1 MGEKILY
8 YTMPILKLLLF
19 VVLFIFCFLPT
30 LIVIQFNFIQQ
41 IENSLLADLV
51 VELGLCLAVIGALL
65 MVFQLLKKYTF
76 CDVFVI
82 PENSISG
89 FLKGSLIGL
98 CLILICVG
106 FTILNGNVVF
116 STGNISLMTVLGYFV
131 FFILVAVFEELLF
144 RTFPLFV
151 FAERYHIAI
160 AIFLSSVLFG
170 LAHIGND
177 GFTWLAMLN
186 ITLAGVLFSIFT
198 LQKWNISWAIGIH
211 FGWNF
216 TQGTILGYQ
225 VSGGKSQGILIAK
238 PVGEAYLSGGT
249 FGIESSIFC
258 TALLILTIAFLLIK
272 YKIEPV
278 QELLLEEEELDE
290 ETTI

>member
-1 MGEKILY
+1 
-8 YTMPILKLLLF
+8 MPIFKLLLF
-19 VVLFIFCFLPT
+19 VVFFALCFLPT
-30 LIVIQFNFIQQ
+30 PIIIQFSFVRQ
-41 IENSLLADLV
+41 IENSLIAKCI
-51 VELGLCLAVIGALL
+51 VELGLCLGVIGALL
-65 MVFQLLKKYTF
+65 MVFQLLKKYSF
-76 CDVFVI
+76 YDVFVI
-82 PENSISG
+82 PEKSISG

-98 CLILICVG
+98 CLILTCAG
-106 FTILNGNVVF
+106 FTMLNGNVVF
-116 STGNISLMTVLGYFV
+116 SVGNISVFSILGYVLFYV
-131 FFILVAVFEELLF
+131 LVAVFEELLF

-151 FAERYHIAI
+151 FAERYHIAV

-186 ITLAGVLFSIFT
+186 ITLAGILFSIFT

-225 VSGGKSQGILIAK
+225 VSGGKSPGILIAK
-238 PVGEAYLSGGT
+238 PVGEVYLSGGK
-249 FGIESSIFC
+249 FGIESSVFC
-258 TALLILTIAFLLIK
+258 TALMIMIIAFLLIK

-278 QELLLEEEELDE
+278 NELLLEKELEE